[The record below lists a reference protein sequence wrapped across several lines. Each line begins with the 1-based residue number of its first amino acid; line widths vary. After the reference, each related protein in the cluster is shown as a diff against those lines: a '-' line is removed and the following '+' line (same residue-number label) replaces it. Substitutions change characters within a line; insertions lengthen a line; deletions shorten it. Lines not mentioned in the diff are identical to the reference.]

1 MQSSC
6 VVAIVSERKAELKPQ
21 RKLQL
26 HKVCTKF
33 APNMVSYIGIWNAV
47 SVNRSNRPI
56 LEDGEHIVYV
66 KDKVGVY
73 QGQQK
78 ILNRQIG
85 RLYLTN
91 YRIIYVDEADPL
103 MSMSIPI
110 SIVESCGI
118 IDGFLRSSAK
128 VRVSFKLDDS
138 KGQPELISQSSKS
151 SIIDWVCQICSFN
164 NHLDT
169 KTDLDQDFPRCT
181 SCGIPPLRTLI
192 ESLIQGKNN
201 AKVDTETPRVRD
213 DQCPKCTFINHPS
226 LRYCELCGCELKS
239 TLSKSLQQK
248 LHADDAGST
257 SNIAGS
263 EEQAHLNIR
272 LENDQETYSRSP
284 PYVKFSFRAGGEQT
298 FHKHLNEV
306 LVQDRWSRLEAAGA
320 INRDAKKVD
329 PAQKVQNTIHGGGI
343 HGLEQI
349 GEQRRQENETV
360 LSSSLED
367 LDQLM
372 HRAQDLIKLSTAF
385 QPLIK
390 RKVAYKSIVPPL
402 KIKKSSGLYHREL
415 ARHISEYCISGP
427 LSKKLSM
434 ISTQDLFATYNRY
447 LVMTQGFGL
456 ELLAPSDLQK
466 VLVLTEELN
475 LPIKVKEYEKSG
487 LVVICSR
494 GASLFGVKDF
504 LLQREREFELAK
516 RKFEVLT
523 EMGLGDRDDYM
534 KKMYA
539 HYSGSSTA
547 EIADSFNWSYSIA
560 IEEVETSVNSGEVV
574 VDNSILGTFYFVN
587 RFSIPEED
595 VPSQLREEIWDTIQE
610 ELAEEQR
617 TITKTLEEPKADYST
632 QQVSNGPMY
641 SASANYVN
649 LALDDLHG
657 LKF

>member
-1 MQSSC
+1 
-6 VVAIVSERKAELKPQ
+6 
-21 RKLQL
+21 
-26 HKVCTKF
+26 
-33 APNMVSYIGIWNAV
+33 MVSYIGIWNAV

-56 LEDGEHIVYV
+56 LEDGEYIVYV

-78 ILNRQIG
+78 ILNRQKG

-91 YRIIYVDEADPL
+91 RRIIYVDEADPL
-103 MSMSIPI
+103 MSMSIPLTT
-110 SIVESCGI
+110 VESCGI

-128 VRVSFKLDDS
+128 VRVSIKLDDS
-138 KGQPELISQSSKS
+138 KGQPDAASKSTKS
-151 SIIDWVCQICSFN
+151 SIVDWVCQICSFN

-169 KTDLDQDFPRCT
+169 KTDLNQDFPRCT
-181 SCGIPPLRTLI
+181 SCGIPPSRALI
-192 ESLIQGKNN
+192 ESLIQGEND
-201 AKVDTETPRVRD
+201 AEVDSETPRARD

-248 LHADDAGST
+248 LHANDAGST

-263 EEQAHLNIR
+263 DEQAHLNIR

-284 PYVKFSFRAGGEQT
+284 PYVKFSFRAGGEQA
-298 FHKHLNEV
+298 FHKHLQEV

-320 INRDAKKVD
+320 INRDAKKVQ
-329 PAQKVQNTIHGGGI
+329 PEPKVQSTIHGGGI

-349 GEQRRQENETV
+349 GEQRRQETETV

-367 LDQLM
+367 LEQLM

-427 LSKKLSM
+427 LSKKSSM
-434 ISTQDLFATYNRY
+434 ISTQDLFARYNRY
-447 LVMTQGFGL
+447 LVMTQGFGSD
-456 ELLAPSDLQK
+456 LLAPSDLQK
-466 VLVLTEELN
+466 VLDLTEELN
-475 LPIKVKEYEKSG
+475 LPIKVKQYEKSG

-494 GASLFGVKDF
+494 GASSFGVKDF
-504 LLQREREFELAK
+504 LLQREKEFKLEK

-534 KKMYA
+534 EKMYT
-539 HYSGSSTA
+539 HYSGSSVA

-560 IEEVETSVNSGEVV
+560 IEEVESTVNTGEIV
-574 VDNSILGTFYFVN
+574 VDNSIRGTFYFVN
-587 RFSIPEED
+587 RFSIPEEEG
-595 VPSQLREEIWDTIQE
+595 PLQSKEEIWKTIQE
-610 ELAEEQR
+610 ELAQEQR
-617 TITKTLEEPKADYST
+617 TISKALEPKTDISMP
-632 QQVSNGPMY
+632 QVSNMQMY
-641 SASANYVN
+641 SSSAKHVN
-649 LALDDLHG
+649 STLDDLHG
-657 LKF
+657 LRF